1 MSLNYNIGNIEN
13 WRDTCYERH
22 TGPADE
28 LERMVER
35 MSFFG
40 SDWTYTDESKT
51 AVERMSPKTNVIV
64 FSTMSV
70 GMGSITSKNWREFFL
85 RLDIIQRES
94 GYALLIDGKGE
105 PIYLT
110 PDDVFA
116 HVGLTTNV
124 ANETNAKWFSRY
136 VKNRIRDTKLSDKKE
151 AA

>member
-51 AVERMSPKTNVIV
+51 AVERMSPKTNVLI

-70 GMGSITSKNWREFFL
+70 GMGSITEKNWREFFA
-85 RLDIIQRES
+85 RLDMLQRAP
-94 GYALLIDGKGE
+94 GYAMLNDASGE
-105 PIYLT
+105 PVYFT

-116 HVGLTTNV
+116 HVGLRTNV
-124 ANETNAKWFSRY
+124 SNETTGKWATRIL
-136 VKNRIRDTKLSDKKE
+136 KNRIRDTKLSNKKE